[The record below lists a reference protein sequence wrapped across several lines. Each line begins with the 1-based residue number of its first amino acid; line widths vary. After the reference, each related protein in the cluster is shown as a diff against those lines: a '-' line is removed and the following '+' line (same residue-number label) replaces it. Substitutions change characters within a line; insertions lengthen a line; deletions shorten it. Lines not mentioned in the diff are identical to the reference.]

1 MNSAT
6 ISQVICAVHVEVAT
20 FFHERPLTAGVL
32 ARCVEAR
39 RFSRVEEKR
48 WLDAVH
54 PLPLDYY
61 ARASPLGG
69 GSSSHGASQSGSQTI
84 ATGSMSAPTLS
95 PNNPPLYVALRHLTR
110 GVYWGGLS
118 CDPKG
123 STAFL
128 QNKFQCPP
136 MVGVYRTYRT

>member
-61 ARASPLGG
+61 ARACPFGG
-69 GSSSHGASQSGSQTI
+69 GLF
-84 ATGSMSAPTLS
+84 PPWCLS
-95 PNNPPLYVALRHLTR
+95 VWIPDHSY
-110 GVYWGGLS
+110 GVHVCTDSL
-118 CDPKG
+118 
-123 STAFL
+123 AE
-128 QNKFQCPP
+128 
-136 MVGVYRTYRT
+136 